1 MIVNP
6 EDIAERFWSL
16 AQKPSE
22 EARREQLFLDD
33 VIHKAHLEREIG
45 ARLEGVETA
54 LDVGAGTGRFSL
66 WLAARGVRVTHVD
79 VSAGMIERAHRDAVK
94 AGLAER
100 MAFRQGRLADIGG
113 YAPGQF
119 DLVICSDAPVS
130 YVYPEHASA
139 IQSLVRVCGKAIVL
153 SVSSRFGYVSLAL
166 NPRQKEPYFADP
178 DSHDPL
184 VRLYRAEG
192 RASLVDQEPALE
204 AAWRAFRTGL
214 MRPAEDTDREF
225 QAGRAPWPHN
235 YLFEPTELEALLK
248 AQHVTDIRLS
258 GPGALSRG
266 LPNGVLRH
274 LLLSARYRRKFLDL
288 CFEFDS
294 KPSVCGLGKDN
305 IVASGRVVGG
315 S

>member
-1 MIVNP
+1 MINP
-6 EDIAERFWSL
+6 EDIAERFWSR

-33 VIHKAHLEREIG
+33 VIHKAHLEREIET
-45 ARLEGVETA
+45 RLDGVETA

-79 VSAGMIERAHRDAVK
+79 VSAGMIDRARRDALE
-94 AGLAER
+94 AGVAER
-100 MAFRQGRLADIGG
+100 LTFRQARLADVSE
-113 YAPGQF
+113 YAPRQF

-130 YVYPEHASA
+130 YAYPDHATA
-139 IQSLVRVCGKAIVL
+139 IRSLVRVCGKAIVL

-178 DSHDPL
+178 DSNDPL
-184 VRLYRAEG
+184 VRSYREEG
-192 RASLVDQEPALE
+192 REPLVDQESALE

-214 MRPAEDTDREF
+214 MRPTEDTDREF
-225 QAGRAPWPHN
+225 QEGRAPWPHN
-235 YLFEPTELEALLK
+235 YLFEPAELEALLK

-266 LPNGVLRH
+266 LPNEILRH
-274 LLLSARYRRKFLDL
+274 LLLNGRYRRQFLDL

-305 IVASGRVVGG
+305 IVASGRMAGRP
-315 S
+315 

>member
-113 YAPGQF
+113 YAPGSS
-119 DLVICSDAPVS
+119 ISS
-130 YVYPEHASA
+130 SA
-139 IQSLVRVCGKAIVL
+139 QTPRSRTSTRSMPRRSNRWCACG
-153 SVSSRFGYVSLAL
+153 R
-166 NPRQKEPYFADP
+166 R
-178 DSHDPL
+178 PL
-184 VRLYRAEG
+184 
-192 RASLVDQEPALE
+192 
-204 AAWRAFRTGL
+204 
-214 MRPAEDTDREF
+214 
-225 QAGRAPWPHN
+225 
-235 YLFEPTELEALLK
+235 
-248 AQHVTDIRLS
+248 
-258 GPGALSRG
+258 
-266 LPNGVLRH
+266 
-274 LLLSARYRRKFLDL
+274 
-288 CFEFDS
+288 C
-294 KPSVCGLGKDN
+294 
-305 IVASGRVVGG
+305 
-315 S
+315 